1 MFSNQL
7 THAQVE
13 RLALLAEE
21 MGEAVQVIGKILRH
35 GLMSCHPDDEDQR
48 SNRMLL
54 EKELGDVQYAVRLLC
69 ESRDIRDAHIGNYAD
84 DKAIRVKPYLHHQ

>member
-21 MGEAVQVIGKILRH
+21 MGEAIQVIGKILRH
-35 GLMSCHPDDEDQR
+35 GLMSCNPKDTEEWT
-48 SNRMLL
+48 NKELL
-54 EKELGDVQYAVRLLC
+54 EKELGDVTFAVNLLC
-69 ESRDIRDAHIGNYAD
+69 ENNDIDLYRINEECAN
-84 DKAIRVKPYLHHQ
+84 KAMRVKPYLHHQ